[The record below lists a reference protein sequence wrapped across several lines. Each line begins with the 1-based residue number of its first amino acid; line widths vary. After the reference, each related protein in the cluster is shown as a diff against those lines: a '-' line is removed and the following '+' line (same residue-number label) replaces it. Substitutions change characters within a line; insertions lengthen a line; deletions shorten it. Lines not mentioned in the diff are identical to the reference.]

1 MKKLIILVLALA
13 LTFVVSC
20 GQITESLREPVDPKD
35 TTPVEFE
42 VKKGDNWGT
51 VSGRLSEMKLVSNS
65 SVVKSY
71 VSEKKL
77 SNKLQPGKYTLKK
90 SMNLGQIIAELT
102 KPTVKKET
110 VKVTIPEGFETKMIA
125 ELLEKKK
132 AIKSSKKFLKIVKE
146 EKFDYDF
153 LKDVDRKTYLEG
165 YLFPDTYEFYKES
178 DEREVAER
186 LLSRFNE
193 IYNDKYRAR
202 AKELNMTDKEVI
214 TLASIIQ
221 REARAMKEFPI
232 VSSVFHNRIG
242 KKMKLQACST
252 VQYVIN
258 ERKDVLSNEDIK
270 IESPYNTYKYA
281 GLPPAPISSVGDA
294 AIKAALYPEKTDYLY
309 FVVQNMG
316 DGSHYFAKT
325 YNEHLNNIK
334 KSQANLEKSK
344 KEWFQEYQIIT

>member
-1 MKKLIILVLALA
+1 MKKLIVIILALA
-13 LTFVVSC
+13 LTLVISC
-20 GQITESLREPVDPKD
+20 NEITESLREPVDPKD
-35 TTPVEFE
+35 NTPVEFE
-42 VKKGDNWGT
+42 IKKGDNWGS
-51 VSGRLSEMKLVSNS
+51 VSSRLSEMKLVSNS
-65 SVVKSY
+65 STVKNF

-77 SNKLQPGKYTLKK
+77 SNKLQPGKYILKK
-90 SMNLGQIIAELT
+90 SMNLEQIVTEIT
-102 KPTVKKET
+102 KPVVKKET
-110 VKVTIPEGFETKMIA
+110 VKVTIPEGYETKMIA

-132 AIKSSKKFLKIVKE
+132 AIKSADKFLKVVKE

-153 LKDVDRKTYLEG
+153 LKDVDRETYLEG

-178 DEREVAER
+178 DEKEVADR
-186 LLSRFNE
+186 LLKRFDE

-202 AKELNMTDKEVI
+202 AKELNMTDKQVI

-221 REARAMKEFPI
+221 REARSMKEFPI
-232 VSSVFHNRIG
+232 VSSVFHNRIN

-252 VQYVIN
+252 VQYVLN
-258 ERKDVLSNEDIK
+258 ERKDVLTKEDIK

-294 AIKAALYPEKTDYLY
+294 AIKAALYPEKTEFLY

-334 KSQANLEKSK
+334 KSEANLEKSK
-344 KEWFQEYQIIT
+344 KE